1 MTISSSLRG
10 SYWLTVIFSL
20 LALSPEF
27 ILSTALGQVAPEIA
41 TDLDT
46 QQTWISMGNTLSTAA
61 LAIGAVVA
69 ADLAQRVRN
78 RVLFL
83 SYETVFIVGSLLAV
97 FAPAAGFYVAG
108 HILQG
113 LATGMLL
120 VAALPPLVT
129 SFPVYRLKT
138 TIPAVVIG
146 LFGAVT
152 AGPLVGGLI
161 AQTGAW
167 RLLFGVVLAL
177 GLLTFVLAAVAL
189 AERPALNPGMRVDV
203 PAFALSI
210 AGTLLLFYGAGQLM
224 SYPWNAPQ
232 VYGPMGLGVAMLV
245 ALVVV
250 EARQQEPLMPARPLS
265 STFPVIGILAAVI
278 SGAAFT
284 SLTQLRVMF
293 LGQVQGLEPLAAGL
307 LFWPEVAT
315 GIVGALIVG
324 VVLRTRWVLVMP
336 FCGMLSLAMAAWM
349 LTGVTAGTSSGVTL
363 WISGLLG
370 LGASLT
376 VTPGLLMA
384 ALSVV
389 PALVGRAIALV
400 QLLRLTSAYLLAPV
414 LAHFALTYGTQPE
427 QLLTGLHTMFWV
439 ILGLLVGGIAL
450 ISFIYLISNARLNP
464 PGLENFLEE
473 GEPALDSPPIRE
485 KPGSG

>member
-1 MTISSSLRG
+1 MTSGSGLRG
-10 SYWLTVIFSL
+10 SYWPTVVVSL

-27 ILSTALGQVAPEIA
+27 ILSTALGQLGATIA
-41 TDLDT
+41 ADLGG
-46 QQTWISMGNTLSTAA
+46 QPALVSMGSGFSTAA
-61 LAIGAVVA
+61 LAIGAVLA

-78 RVLFL
+78 RVLFM
-83 SYETVFIVGSLLAV
+83 SYEGIFVAGSLLAV
-97 FAPAAGFYVAG
+97 FASNVGFYMAG

-129 SFPVYRLKT
+129 MFPVYRLKT

-152 AGPLVGGLI
+152 AGPLVGGYI

-167 RLLFGVVLAL
+167 RSLFVVTVGL
-177 GLLTFVLAAVAL
+177 GLLTFALAWVAL
-189 AERPALNPGMRVDV
+189 AERPAVNPGMRVDV
-203 PAFALSI
+203 PAFVLSI
-210 AGTLLLFYGAGQLM
+210 AGTVLLFYGAGGLM
-224 SYPWNAPQ
+224 SNSWNSPRVYAPM
-232 VYGPMGLGVAMLV
+232 VLGVALLI

-250 EARQQEPLMPARPLS
+250 ETRQQEPLMPARPLS
-265 STFPVIGILAAVI
+265 STFPVMGILAAII

-284 SLTQLRVMF
+284 ALVQLRVMF
-293 LGQVQGLEPLAAGL
+293 LEQVKGLDPLAAGL

-324 VVLRTRWVLVMP
+324 LVLSTRWVLAMP
-336 FCGMLSLAMAAWM
+336 FCGMFSLAVAAWM
-349 LTGVTAGTSSGVTL
+349 LTGVTPDTSSGQTL
-363 WISGLLG
+363 LISALLG

-414 LAHFALTYGTQPE
+414 LAHFALAYGTQPQ
-427 QLLTGLHTMFWV
+427 QLLAGLHTMYWIVF
-439 ILGLLVGGIAL
+439 GLLVGGMAL
-450 ISFIYLISNARLNP
+450 ITLVYLTSRARLDP
-464 PGLENFLEE
+464 PGLENFLEK
-473 GEPALDSPPIRE
+473 GEPALDSPPIV
-485 KPGSG
+485 KKSGPE

>member
-1 MTISSSLRG
+1 MTNGGSLRG
-10 SYWLTVIFSL
+10 AYWPTVVLSL
-20 LALSPEF
+20 LALSPVF
-27 ILSTALGQVAPEIA
+27 VLSTALGQLGSTIA
-41 TDLDT
+41 ADLGGR
-46 QQTWISMGNTLSTAA
+46 QTLVSMGSGLSTAA
-61 LAIGAVVA
+61 LAIGAVLA

-78 RVLFL
+78 RILFL
-83 SYETVFIVGSLLAV
+83 SYEGIFLVGSLLAV
-97 FAPAAGFYVAG
+97 FAPVAGLYAAG

-152 AGPLVGGLI
+152 AGPLVGGYI

-167 RLLFGVVLAL
+167 RSLFGVTVGL
-177 GLLTFVLAAVAL
+177 GLLTFVLAWVAL

-203 PAFALSI
+203 PALALSI
-210 AGTLLLFYGAGQLM
+210 AGTVLLFYGAGRLM
-224 SYPWNAPQ
+224 SYSWNSPHVYAP
-232 VYGPMGLGVAMLV
+232 MALGVCMLV
-245 ALVVV
+245 GLVVV
-250 EARQQEPLMPARPLS
+250 EACQEEPLMPARPLS
-265 STFPVIGILAAVI
+265 STFPVVGILAAII

-284 SLTQLRVMF
+284 SLVQLRVM
-293 LGQVQGLEPLAAGL
+293 LLQQVKGLEPLAAGL

-315 GIVGALIVG
+315 GLIGALIVG
-324 VVLRTRWVLVMP
+324 FVLTTRWVLAMP
-336 FCGMLSLAMAAWM
+336 FFGMLSLAVAAWM
-349 LTGVTAGTSSGVTL
+349 LTGVTADTSSGTTL

-414 LAHFALTYGTQPE
+414 LAHFALVYGTQPQ
-427 QLLTGLHTMFWV
+427 QLLVGLHAMFWV
-439 ILGLLVGGIAL
+439 IFGLLVGGILL
-450 ISFIYLISNARLNP
+450 ILLIYLASGARLNP
-464 PGLENFLEE
+464 PGLENFLEH
-473 GEPALDSPPIRE
+473 GEPALDSPPIVK